1 MPSNGCLKTVDY
13 FVCLKG
19 KIRHCTIVASSTK
32 QRGHDKRHSSSEA
45 YMNFLG
51 IPSGQEWMSRML
63 NLEFFNE
70 FPNFLIGTGISLA
83 YLATA
88 FYHSIDIKGA
98 N

>member
-1 MPSNGCLKTVDY
+1 
-13 FVCLKG
+13 
-19 KIRHCTIVASSTK
+19 
-32 QRGHDKRHSSSEA
+32 
-45 YMNFLG
+45 MNLLG

-70 FPNFLIGTGISLA
+70 FRNFLIGVGITLA

-88 FYHSIDIKGA
+88 FYQSIGVKGA